1 MMLFL
6 VMDQGDIGDC
16 MYVIYSGQVGVYIFK
31 ATQQDSNHHAKA
43 ILSANAVVGETAV
56 IDKHT
61 ENRRPAT
68 LVAHS

>member
-1 MMLFL
+1 
-6 VMDQGDIGDC
+6 

-31 ATQQDSNHHAKA
+31 TTQQDSSHRAKA
-43 ILSANAVVGETAV
+43 TLSANAVVGETAV
-56 IDKHT
+56 LDKHT